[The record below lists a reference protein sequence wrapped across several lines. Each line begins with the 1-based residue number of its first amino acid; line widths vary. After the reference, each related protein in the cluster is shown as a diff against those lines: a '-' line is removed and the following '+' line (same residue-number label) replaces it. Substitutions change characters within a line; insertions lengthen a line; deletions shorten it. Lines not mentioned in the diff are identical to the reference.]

1 MKTHLQ
7 LLLLGTSLLL
17 GLDPARANVTMPAI
31 FGDHMVLQQW
41 ATLPVWGKAS
51 PGEKVTV
58 TVGTSTGNAT
68 TGTDGKWRVDLQ
80 PLKASKDPVTITVT
94 GSNTLTFS
102 DVLVGDVWVCS
113 GQSNM
118 EYGINS
124 TTKAKEDIP
133 KANRPM
139 LRLFMVQ
146 KTFSFTPLDG
156 IATGN
161 NTNTT
166 NDTLIG
172 HWQVCT
178 PQILVG
184 HGGWPDSFSAV
195 SYYFGSEIQERTGLP
210 VGLIQTPWGGKP
222 IQAFMSLESL
232 KTDPD
237 FAVYVA
243 KHEKEFADS
252 PALKAAAASKR
263 AEYNAQMKAWN
274 DQYGAAFKQ
283 SMEEF
288 TRAENVAKA
297 AHAPLPTRPKPPGAM
312 PTPLPD
318 GNPKPD
324 TPTHLFNGM
333 INTIIPYAMKGVIW
347 YQGENNRDM
356 PWDYDKLFAAMISDW
371 RGRWGQGD
379 FPFLFVQLASFQA
392 PATQPVEK
400 SAWAVIRDMQLR
412 TLKVPNTAMAV
423 AIDIGEATNI
433 HPGDKVDVAHR
444 LALAARKNVYGE
456 QLESS
461 GPLYDGMTVEGDKV
475 RIRFQHAKGLK
486 IAAHPQMY
494 PDLVPT
500 APAELGAFAIAGADK
515 NWVPAKAVIDGETMV
530 VSSDQVK
537 QPVAVRYGWANNPAC
552 NLYNGADLPASPFRT
567 DNWQDAPS
575 PIPAVKPRSTTTN
588 PVSPAH

>member
-1 MKTHLQ
+1 MRRFTFIQ
-7 LLLLGTSLLL
+7 SFTCFLLGFSTALHAKVSL
-17 GLDPARANVTMPAI
+17 PAI
-31 FGDHMVLQQW
+31 FGDHMVLQQS
-41 ATLPVWGKAS
+41 ATMPVWGKAT

-58 TVGTSTGNAT
+58 TVGSSTASAI
-68 TGTDGKWRVDLQ
+68 TGTDGRWRVDLT
-80 PLKASKDPVTITVT
+80 PLNASKDPVTMTVT

-161 NTNTT
+161 NANNT

-178 PQILVG
+178 PEILVG

-195 SYYFGSEIQERTGLP
+195 AYYFGSEIQERTGLP

-232 KTDPD
+232 KKDPD
-237 FAVYVA
+237 FTVYVA

-288 TRAENVAKA
+288 TKAENAAKA
-297 AHAPLPTRPKPPGAM
+297 AHAPLPTRPKPPVAM

-333 INTIIPYAMKGVIW
+333 ISTIIPYAIKGVIW

-392 PATQPVEK
+392 PASQPVEK

-423 AIDIGEATNI
+423 AIDIGEANNI

-456 QLESS
+456 QLECS
-461 GPLYDGMTVEGDKV
+461 GPLYDGMTVEGDKA

-500 APAELGAFAIAGADK
+500 VPAELGAFAIAGADR
-515 NWVPAKAVIDGETMV
+515 NWVPAKAVIDGETVV
-530 VSSDQVK
+530 VSSEQVK
-537 QPVAVRYGWANNPAC
+537 QPVAVRYGWANNPSC
-552 NLYNGADLPASPFRT
+552 HLYNEANLPASPFRT
-567 DNWQDAPS
+567 DDWQDATGAAAS
-575 PIPAVKPRSTTTN
+575 PNPAP
-588 PVSPAH
+588 

>member
-1 MKTHLQ
+1 MKTILQ
-7 LLLLGTSLLL
+7 RLIIGSILA
-17 GLDPARANVTMPAI
+17 LDPNQAGANVTMPAI
-31 FGDHMVLQQW
+31 FGDHMVLQQSV
-41 ATLPVWGKAS
+41 TLPVWGKAN

-58 TVGTSTGNAT
+58 TVGSSTASAT
-68 TGTDGKWRVDLQ
+68 AGADGKWRVDIQ
-80 PLKASKDPVTITVT
+80 PLKASKDPFTMTVS
-94 GSNTLTFS
+94 GQNKLTFS
-102 DVLVGDVWVCS
+102 DVLVGDVWACS

-156 IATGN
+156 IAHD
-161 NTNTT
+161 NTTKNT

-178 PQILVG
+178 PEILVG

-195 SYYFGSEIQERTGLP
+195 AYYFGSEIQERTGLP

-232 KTDPD
+232 KKDPD

-243 KHEKEFADS
+243 KHEKELADS
-252 PALKAAAASKR
+252 PALKAAAAAGR
-263 AEYNAQMKAWN
+263 AEYNARMKAWN
-274 DQYGAAFKQ
+274 EQYGAAFKQ

-288 TRAENVAKA
+288 TKAENAAKA
-297 AHAPLPTRPKPPGAM
+297 AHAPLPTRPTPPGAM

-333 INTIIPYAMKGVIW
+333 INTIIPYAIKGVIW

-356 PWDYDKLFAAMISDW
+356 PWDYDKLFATLISDW

-379 FPFLFVQLASFQA
+379 FPFLFVQLAAFQT
-392 PATQPVEK
+392 PSTQPVEK

-412 TLKVPNTAMAV
+412 TLKVPNTGMAV

-433 HPGDKVDVAHR
+433 HPGDKVDVGHR
-444 LALAARKNVYGE
+444 LALAARKLVYGE
-456 QLESS
+456 QIESS
-461 GPLYDGMTVEGDKV
+461 GPLYDGMKVEGNKV

-494 PDLVPT
+494 PDLAPT
-500 APAELGAFAIAGADK
+500 VPAELGAFAIAGADR
-515 NWVPAKAVIDGETMV
+515 NWVPARAVIDGETV
-530 VSSDQVK
+530 VVTSDQVK

-552 NLYNGADLPASPFRT
+552 QLYNRADLPASPFRT
-567 DNWQDAPS
+567 DDWQDEIKSAPTAT
-575 PIPAVKPRSTTTN
+575 PTR
-588 PVSPAH
+588 

>member
-7 LLLLGTSLLL
+7 LLLLGTTLVL

-31 FGDHMVLQQW
+31 FGDHMVLQQS

-58 TVGTSTGNAT
+58 TVGTSTGSAT

-80 PLKASKDPVTITVT
+80 PLNASKDPVTLTVT
-94 GSNTLTFS
+94 GSNSLSFS

-139 LRLFMVQ
+139 LRLFIVN
-146 KTFSFTPLDG
+146 KVPSFTPLDG
-156 IATGN
+156 FAN
-161 NTNTT
+161 NTQST

-178 PQILVG
+178 PEILVG

-195 SYYFGSEIQERTGLP
+195 AYYFGSEIQERTSLP
-210 VGLIQTPWGGKP
+210 VGLTQTPWGGKP
-222 IQAFMSLESL
+222 IEAFISLEAL
-232 KTDPD
+232 YKDPS
-237 FAVYVA
+237 FAGYVA

-252 PALKAAAASKR
+252 PGLKSAAVAKR
-263 AEYNAQMKAWN
+263 AEYNAQMKVWN
-274 DQYGAAFKQ
+274 DRYGAEFKKAT
-283 SMEEF
+283 EEF
-288 TRAENVAKA
+288 NKAHAAAEA
-297 AHAPLPTRPKPPGAM
+297 AHAALPPRPKPPGAM

-333 INTIIPYAMKGVIW
+333 INTIIPYAIKGVIW
-347 YQGENNRDM
+347 YQGESNGDR
-356 PWDYDKLFAAMISDW
+356 PWDYDKLMAALIGDW
-371 RGRWGQGD
+371 RARWGLGD
-379 FPFLFVQLASFQA
+379 FPFLFVQLASFQT

-400 SAWAVIRDMQLR
+400 SGWAVIRDMQLR
-412 TLKVPNTAMAV
+412 TLKVPNTGMAV
-423 AIDIGEATNI
+423 AIDIGEVTNI

-444 LALAARKNVYGE
+444 LALAARKMVYGE
-456 QLESS
+456 HIEYS
-461 GPLYDGMTVEGDKV
+461 GPLYDGMKVEDGK
-475 RIRFQHAKGLK
+475 IRVSFSHAKGLK

-494 PDLVPT
+494 ADLVPT
-500 APAELGAFAIAGADK
+500 APTELGAFAIAGADR
-515 NWVPAKAVIDGETMV
+515 NWAPAKAVIDGETVV
-530 VSSDQVK
+530 VSSDLVK
-537 QPVAVRYGWANNPAC
+537 DPVAVRYGWAKNPAC
-552 NLYNGADLPASPFRT
+552 HLYNGENLPSSPFRT
-567 DNWQDAPS
+567 DDWAD
-575 PIPAVKPRSTTTN
+575 
-588 PVSPAH
+588 